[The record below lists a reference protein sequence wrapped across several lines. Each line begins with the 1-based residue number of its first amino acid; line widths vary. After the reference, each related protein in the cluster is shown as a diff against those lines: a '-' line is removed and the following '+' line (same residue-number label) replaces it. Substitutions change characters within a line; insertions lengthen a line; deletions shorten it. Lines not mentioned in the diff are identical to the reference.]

1 MCQGGQLYAKSTH
14 IGHVDPECLPP
25 EAPECVEEN
34 LRPLNTKTLKSA
46 EECMSFCLGQ
56 TVFEDSLTDYHF
68 NWLPDKQCTC
78 IRTVNKFISLSKIR
92 SQFILTFPRL
102 AFCENFQDLPITYL
116 R

>member
-56 TVFEDSLTDYHF
+56 TTTVDIINQYDTFVF
-68 NWLPDKQCTC
+68 NWMPNGNVQCRC
-78 IRTVNKFISLSKIR
+78 
-92 SQFILTFPRL
+92 
-102 AFCENFQDLPITYL
+102 L
-116 R
+116 RKV